1 MIGKTFSGTGD
12 TKAVKFAILILNKL
26 HERERGKR
34 FNRSDG
40 DVNDLSTT
48 INLFA
53 KESKTNSFEL
63 LALSQNCN
71 AHIYYS
77 LFNMNVF

>member
-1 MIGKTFSGTGD
+1 MIGKSFSGTGD

-26 HERERGKR
+26 HEKGRDVL
-34 FNRSDG
+34 FFPFSVLDG

-53 KESKTNSFEL
+53 KESKTN
-63 LALSQNCN
+63 
-71 AHIYYS
+71 
-77 LFNMNVF
+77 